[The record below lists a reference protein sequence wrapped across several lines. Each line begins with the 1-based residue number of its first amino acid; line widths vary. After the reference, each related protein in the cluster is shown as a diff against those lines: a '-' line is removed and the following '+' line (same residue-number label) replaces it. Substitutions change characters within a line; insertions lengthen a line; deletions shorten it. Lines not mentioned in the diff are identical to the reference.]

1 MNLHG
6 LSSSESNITLYAEV
20 NDAEDWAESFMYYNA
35 DKMYGYLVET
45 SDGRK
50 LGFAD
55 LYPNKAKIINEWME
69 SKN

>member
-1 MNLHG
+1 
-6 LSSSESNITLYAEV
+6 
-20 NDAEDWAESFMYYNA
+20 
-35 DKMYGYLVET
+35 MYGYLAET